1 MRAFKFAREFEFK
14 TNGNIY
20 VLKRLIEGN
29 WHAEDQRTGAYQQFS
44 LTTLNQLYA
53 QGKIEVIAKTDFSF
67 KTRTVDNE
75 VIEGYLDNLSAD
87 EREHVIAKRFFMI
100 TYQKNY
106 GGIKTHKAMAYAI
119 EREWV
124 KITTSHQKPSASAAL
139 KWLQKFES
147 SENDIRALLP
157 RFHQCGNRKKRISEE
172 VENICMEV
180 IHEEYMNRER
190 HTLTFVLHKAIY
202 KINSENKMRPKSS
215 HINLPTISTLRSLL
229 KGLSQEEVYASRYGN
244 DAARHKYR
252 TSIGSTHAEK
262 PLSVVEIDHTRL
274 DVICVDELTGLPID
288 RPWLSALYSPQSKC
302 ILGFHVGYEPP
313 SHSTVAAALKHAIMP
328 KILHGSI
335 RGSYPMHGIPELLVV
350 DNGLE
355 FHGNALKATCSEIGI
370 NLSFCP
376 RKRGWSKGGVERVI
390 GTINR
395 NISQMIPSGRTF
407 HNTTERGD
415 YDSVK
420 NASVSLE
427 ALRIAITKYIVD
439 VYHQSFHRS
448 IQCKPIDQWETYI
461 NNEDIR
467 LPANPE
473 DLDAIVGHI
482 EKRSVFH
489 YGIEINNTTY
499 NSEELMKFRG
509 HFRNKTKAVVRWNTS
524 DLGHIYVLV
533 PNGPTITVPVHP
545 SKSFLKGMS
554 YFAWKLIQNEM
565 KNRKIN
571 MNDPS
576 EIAEMVNEITQMM
589 TDNAKKN
596 KQIRQQHVRFKDG
609 TKGIQQPKLNVTE
622 IYDSETDFL
631 DAQSPIYIPKLEV
644 FQRNQVNY
652 KAE

>member
-53 QGKIEVIAKTDFSF
+53 QGKIEVIAKPSFSF
-67 KTRTVDNE
+67 KTRTADNE
-75 VIEGYLDNLSAD
+75 LIEGYLDNLSAD
-87 EREHVIAKRFFMI
+87 EREHIIAKRFFMI
-100 TYQKNY
+100 TYQKSY

-119 EREWV
+119 EREWT
-124 KITTSHQKPSASAAL
+124 KITNSHSKPSASAAL

-147 SENDIRALLP
+147 SQYDIRSLLP
-157 RFHQCGNRKKRISEE
+157 RFHQCGNRKKRISDE
-172 VENICMEV
+172 VESICLEV

-190 HTLTFVLHKAIY
+190 HTLAFVLHKAIY
-202 KINSENKMRPKSS
+202 KVNSENKVRPKSS
-215 HINLPTISTLRSLL
+215 HIKLPTISTLRSLL
-229 KGLSQEEVYASRYGN
+229 KTLPSEEVYASRYGN

-262 PLSVVEIDHTRL
+262 PLSVIEIDHTRL

-288 RPWLSALYSPQSKC
+288 RPWLTVLYSPQSKC
-302 ILGFHVGYEPP
+302 ILGFHAGYEPP

-335 RGSYPMHGIPELLVV
+335 CGSYPMHGIPELLVV

-355 FHGNALKATCSEIGI
+355 FHGNALKSTCGDIGI

-415 YDSVK
+415 YDSFK

-439 VYHQSFHRS
+439 VYHENFHRS
-448 IQCKPIDQWETYI
+448 IQCKPIQQWQAYI

-473 DLDAIVGHI
+473 DLDAIVGQI

-489 YGIEINNTTY
+489 YGIEINNATY

-509 HFRNKTKAVVRWNTS
+509 HFRNKTKAVVRWNSS

-533 PNGPTITVPVHP
+533 PNGPTISVPVHP

-554 YFAWKLIQNEM
+554 YFAWKLIQNEL

-576 EIAEMVNEITQMM
+576 EIADMVNKITEMM
-589 TDNAKKN
+589 TENAKKN
-596 KQIRQQHVRFKDG
+596 KQIRVQHIRFKKG
-609 TKGIQQPKLNVTE
+609 TQDIQKFEKKPENQIIPETYFEKIQHPIPIKKLNV
-622 IYDSETDFL
+622 Y
-631 DAQSPIYIPKLEV
+631 
-644 FQRNQVNY
+644 QRNNSNRTG
-652 KAE
+652 E

>member
-14 TNGNIY
+14 TNGKVY

-29 WHAEDQRTGAYQQFS
+29 WHAEDLRTGAYQQFS

-53 QGKIEVIAKTDFSF
+53 QGKIEVIAKPAFSF

-75 VIEGYLDNLSAD
+75 LVEGYLDNLSVD

-119 EREWV
+119 DREWI
-124 KITTSHQKPSASAAL
+124 KITTRHKKPSASAAL

-157 RFHQCGNRKKRISEE
+157 RFHQCGNRKKRISDE
-172 VENICMEV
+172 VENICLEV

-190 HTLTFVLHKAIY
+190 HTLAFVLHKAIH
-202 KINSENKMRPKSS
+202 KVNSENKIRPTSL
-215 HINLPTISTLRSLL
+215 HIKLPTISTLRSLL
-229 KGLSQEEVYASRYGN
+229 KTLPQEEVYASRYGN

-252 TSIGSTHAEK
+252 KSIGSTHAEK
-262 PLSVVEIDHTRL
+262 PLSVVEVDHTRL
-274 DVICVDELTGLPID
+274 DVICVDEHTGLPID
-288 RPWLSALYSPQSKC
+288 RPWLTVIIDVHSKC
-302 ILGFHVGYEPP
+302 ILGFHLGYEPP
-313 SHSTVAAALKHAIMP
+313 SHSSVAAALKHAIMP
-328 KILHGSI
+328 KNMHGSI
-335 RGSYPMHGIPELLVV
+335 GGNWSMHGIPELMVV

-355 FHGNALKATCSEIGI
+355 FHGNALKATCSDIGI
-370 NLSFCP
+370 NLSYCP
-376 RKRGWSKGGVERVI
+376 RIRGWSKGSIERVV

-395 NISQMIPSGRTF
+395 NISEMVPTGRTF
-407 HNTTERGD
+407 HSITERGD

-420 NASVSLE
+420 QASVSLE
-427 ALRIAITKYIVD
+427 ALRLGIAKYIVD
-439 VYHQSFHRS
+439 VYHQSFHRG
-448 IQCKPIDQWETYI
+448 IQCKPIHRWETYI

-467 LPANPE
+467 LPANPD
-473 DLDAIVGHI
+473 DLDAIVGQF

-499 NSEELMKFRG
+499 NCEELMKYRG
-509 HFRNKTKAVVRWNTS
+509 NFKNKTKAVVRWNTS

-533 PNGPTITVPVHP
+533 PNGPTISVPVHP
-545 SKSFLKGMS
+545 SKSYLKGMS
-554 YFAWKLIQNEM
+554 YYAWKLIQNEM

-576 EIAEMVNEITQMM
+576 EIAEMVNEITEMM

-596 KQIRQQHVRFKDG
+596 KKIRQQHVRFKDG
-609 TKGIQQPKLNVTE
+609 TKGIQQPKLNLPEV
-622 IYDSETDFL
+622 YAQETIFS
-631 DAQSPIYIPKLEV
+631 DAQIPIYIPKLEV